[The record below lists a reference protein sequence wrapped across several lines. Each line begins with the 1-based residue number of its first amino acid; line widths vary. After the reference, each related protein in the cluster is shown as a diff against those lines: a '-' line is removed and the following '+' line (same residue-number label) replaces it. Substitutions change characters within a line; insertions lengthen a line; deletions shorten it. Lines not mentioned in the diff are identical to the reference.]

1 MIWLAAAAVIAL
13 TPPPPPPPAP
23 KPPAAAAA
31 GAEEPS
37 TTDTPTP
44 YPLYDGSPGSSVE
57 AAYGAA
63 EAHQGRL
70 DGHWRLSDGLGDPL
84 FDFMLADRGAAPA
97 PPEDPAQPPIDGAW
111 RDLQRRG
118 ALDDAGVLDRVRR
131 EGTRLRLEFTQP
143 GAAAPLTLT
152 LDLAP
157 AGDWIGDLRLGG
169 RDVTVFLE
177 RL

>member
-13 TPPPPPPPAP
+13 TPGPAP
-23 KPPAAAAA
+23 KPPAAA
-31 GAEEPS
+31 AEEPS

-57 AAYGAA
+57 AFYAAA
-63 EAHQGRL
+63 EGRQGRL

-97 PPEDPAQPPIDGAW
+97 PPEDPAEPPIDGAW
-111 RDLQRRG
+111 RDLQHRG
-118 ALDDAGVLDRVRR
+118 ALDDAGVLDSARQ
-131 EGTRLRLEFTQP
+131 EGSRLRLEFTPP
-143 GAAAPLTLT
+143 GAAAPLSLI

-157 AGDWIGDLRLGG
+157 AGDWIGELRLGG